1 MRKPTLLEGPV
12 AGRWTRERMIWTI
25 IITVILTVLTAAIAM
40 NFATPEKKLEHD
52 VAHRYSTEDPQ
63 FRREMGVMLGPA
75 IVPGNK
81 VEALQNGDEIF
92 PAMLAA
98 IRAAKK
104 TITFETY
111 IYWSGY
117 VGKEFA
123 DALSER
129 AKASVQVDVTID
141 WAGSISMDKTQ
152 LKEMQDAGV
161 RVEQYR
167 PLHWYNIGRL
177 NNRTHRKLLVI
188 DGRIGFTGG
197 VGIGDPWQGHAQDP
211 DHWRDIH
218 FRVEGPV
225 VAQMQSA
232 FNDNWIKT
240 SGEVLNGTDYFPPL
254 ERAGDMDAHMFVSSP
269 ASGAE
274 SMHLMYLLALAAAE
288 HSIDLEAAY
297 FIPDEL
303 ISKAL
308 IAARKRGVK
317 IRVLLPG
324 KNTDSDAARMAS
336 KESWGPLLQ
345 AGVEIYEYDP
355 TMFHNKMLIVDHLLV
370 SVGSTNF
377 DLRSFQLNDEASLN
391 VYDPT
396 FANAMTEVFEKDLKP
411 TTRYTYE
418 TWQRRPWK
426 EKFEEKFLLPI
437 KSQL

>member
-1 MRKPTLLEGPV
+1 MRKPVPWRAAV
-12 AGRWTRERMIWTI
+12 AGRWTRKRMTWTI
-25 IITVILTVLTAAIAM
+25 VVTVILTVLTVAIAM
-40 NFATPEKKLEHD
+40 NFATPEKKLEH
-52 VAHRYSTEDPQ
+52 VIAHRYSVDDPQ

-81 VEALQNGDEIF
+81 VGALQNGDEIF

-98 IRAAKK
+98 IRSAKK
-104 TITFETY
+104 AITFETY
-111 IYWSGY
+111 IYWSGH
-117 VGKEFA
+117 VGQEFA

-129 AKASVQVDVTID
+129 AKAGVRVDVTID
-141 WAGSISMDKTQ
+141 WAGSISMDQKQ
-152 LKEMQDAGV
+152 LAEMQQAGV
-161 RVEQYR
+161 RVERYR
-167 PLHWYNIGRL
+167 PLHWYTISRL
-177 NNRTHRKLLVI
+177 NNRTHRKILVV
-188 DGRIGFTGG
+188 DGRVGFTGG

-225 VAQMQSA
+225 VAQMQAA

-240 SGEVLNGTDYFPPL
+240 SGEVLNGVDYFPPL
-254 ERAGDMDAHMFVSSP
+254 EPAGDMDAQMFLSSP

-336 KESWGPLLQ
+336 KAAWGPLLQ
-345 AGVEIYEYDP
+345 AGVEIYEYNP

-396 FANAMTEVFEKDLKP
+396 FAHAMTEVFEKDLEP
-411 TTRYTYE
+411 TTRYTYA
-418 TWQRRPWK
+418 TWARRGWR
-426 EKFEEKFLLPI
+426 EKFEEKFIQPI